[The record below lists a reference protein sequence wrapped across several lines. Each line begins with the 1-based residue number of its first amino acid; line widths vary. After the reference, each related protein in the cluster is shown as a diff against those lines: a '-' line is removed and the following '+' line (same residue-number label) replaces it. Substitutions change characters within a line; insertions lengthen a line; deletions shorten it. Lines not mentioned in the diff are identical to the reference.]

1 MSSGTLAARYARAL
15 FDAAEEHHITAD
27 VAEQV
32 NMLREQL
39 TGVAGYNQLIS
50 GRAIDA
56 PHKKKLIDEVYGSQ
70 LHPFVRNFLFILLD
84 KNREGMIE
92 EALDAFD
99 GLYRKKLGVVTARL
113 TTSKPIPQE
122 DIDKLADSLKKLF
135 KNDIVF
141 QQNVDPSI
149 IGGAVISVGD
159 LLIDGSLKSNLRHMR
174 DELMK

>member
-1 MSSGTLAARYARAL
+1 M
-15 FDAAEEHHITAD
+15 
-27 VAEQV
+27 
-32 NMLREQL
+32 
-39 TGVAGYNQLIS
+39 
-50 GRAIDA
+50 
-56 PHKKKLIDEVYGSQ
+56 
-70 LHPFVRNFLFILLD
+70 
-84 KNREGMIE
+84 
-92 EALDAFD
+92 
-99 GLYRKKLGVVTARL
+99 

-122 DIDKLADSLKKLF
+122 DIDKLADSLKKLL